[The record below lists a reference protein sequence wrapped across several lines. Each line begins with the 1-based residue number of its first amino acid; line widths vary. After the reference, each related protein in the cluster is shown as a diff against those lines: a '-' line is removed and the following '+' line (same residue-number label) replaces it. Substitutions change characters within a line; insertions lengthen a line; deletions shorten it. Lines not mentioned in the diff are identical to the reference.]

1 MRVAWTLSIIAASIA
16 IVTGWFFPAQPFNGL
31 SIVALFLVWIAG
43 TIVLARG
50 GEQ

>member
-1 MRVAWTLSIIAASIA
+1 MRTIWMLSIIATTLA

-31 SIVALFLVWIAG
+31 SIVAVFLVWIAG
-43 TIVLARG
+43 TIVLAKG